1 MDFVKR
7 HEKPYFDGYSKPHYT
22 ISVGRNFYSTL
33 AARYGSNCCKIRNI
47 KHTLPIA
54 YVPFAATVNQ
64 DIKALIAKST
74 IVSRYAMMT
83 LLAYRTEILNKTKKA
98 GGTVDSL
105 DISKFMRFQV
115 PVPPQPEQE
124 RIVAILDKFDALVN
138 DISSGLPAELEM
150 RRKQYEYYRDRLLT
164 FPKKKA

>member
-1 MDFVKR
+1 M
-7 HEKPYFDGYSKPHYT
+7 
-22 ISVGRNFYSTL
+22 
-33 AARYGSNCCKIRNI
+33 
-47 KHTLPIA
+47 
-54 YVPFAATVNQ
+54 PFAATVNQ